1 MDILLVD
8 DSDDD
13 IVLMEEAFAQS
24 THLRLAG
31 MVRDGEQALAYL
43 RRTGEFRD
51 AAPPDLVMLDV
62 NLPRKNGFEVLQEV
76 KADPALRHTL
86 VAMLSVSEREEDL
99 RKSYAHG
106 ACAYICKPQ
115 DFDRLMAMIRQFEA
129 YWTEVS
135 RLPSRGI

>member
-8 DSDDD
+8 DSEDD
-13 IVLMEEAFAQS
+13 IVLMQEAFAGS

-31 MVRDGEQALAYL
+31 MARDGEEALAYL
-43 RRTGEFRD
+43 RRKGAFKD
-51 AAPPDLVMLDV
+51 AAAPDLVMLDV
-62 NLPRKNGFEVLQEV
+62 NLPKKNGFEVLQEV
-76 KADPALRHTL
+76 KADPALKHLL
-86 VAMLSVSEREEDL
+86 VAMMTVSEREEDL
-99 RKSYAHG
+99 RRSYAYG

-115 DFDRLMAMIRQFEA
+115 DFNKLMTMIRQFEA